1 MSAQE
6 QNVEQKS
13 DSRSDSTTKT
23 PESAVKEA
31 SAGKEDL
38 VSGIKKAI
46 DLLKNGGRSGITNE
60 FGKPLIIDEMID
72 KQSKQSND
80 LQTSKRFVTGEI
92 KAVKS
97 FITGEIKIPDVFG
110 QARMYNENVV
120 APIASQFKDVL
131 QAAQSRDT
139 STSQATDAQSSQ
151 PTDSRKTAADG
162 PQEASKPAGDRGA
175 VQMDAVTITASPDIA
190 YKGEVINRDVP
201 PGTHTVERGD
211 TLTKIAKEH
220 LGPGATPEE
229 IRAHV
234 KEIARVNHIPN
245 PDLIRDGQELVLPGH
260 TADGGFVTKD
270 NAGSTLT
277 RWQDG
282 TERVENKDKTGFV
295 RKPAE
300 DGSGAYTEHHWGPQP
315 ENNFE
320 LTKTADGKFL
330 FADKQGDQPKE
341 LYDQEKVRTERER
354 VMEQA
359 ESNITNPEEL
369 AKFRANMAEFEQRAH
384 KQGLPPEEVAKFY
397 SETSRLL
404 ESKGD
409 QPVSQK
415 DRTVL
420 AEQLMDQA
428 AHPTQVDQGYHN
440 SCNVTTVES
449 RVYTRNP
456 SEAAKMVTDVATTG
470 QYTARDGTV
479 VTVPPGSLTRDNEA
493 QGNPPAYGERSYAS
507 QVFQVTAVNLHH
519 QTTPYTY
526 TDSAGTVH
534 NVPAGGMRYE
544 QIPNPVSPDTGERLY
559 DTTTNPPT
567 LVGRSPALT
576 DDGIVRVNN
585 LITGDTGTGAMIDH
599 AKWVYGDKTGVT
611 TVNNEK
617 EFNEQLAKAQA
628 EGRMPIIIH
637 VHTGNEPFLH
647 DSGGGSA
654 GGSGG
659 DHVVTVTGYEAGP
672 PAKVHVDN
680 QWGEGVDYQ
689 GNKSMSV
696 HDLYGAMRGPTHP
709 DTIADLQKD
718 VKWDREHGTID
729 TRKEFELLRLEHN
742 LKSPNPNAISDAD
755 FDRLMKEQM
764 TAAADRWKQQ
774 KADGTLNE
782 AEQRNGMEKLM
793 DMVHSQPPDRQLGWI
808 EHMHKQGLLTD
819 AQYDTEITKSIVSS
833 RSQWAAEDANT
844 PSTGNPAERRRARAA
859 LQDMLNALPADRR
872 QAIMDNSR

>member
-13 DSRSDSTTKT
+13 DSRSDSATKT
-23 PESAVKEA
+23 PESVVKEA
-31 SAGKEDL
+31 AAGKEDL

-60 FGKPLIIDEMID
+60 FGKPLIIDQMVENQA
-72 KQSKQSND
+72 KQNND
-80 LQTSKRFVTGEI
+80 APASKRFISGEI
-92 KAVKS
+92 QAVKS
-97 FITGEIKIPDVFG
+97 FITGEIRIPDLFN
-110 QARMYNENVV
+110 QAMKYSEGVV
-120 APIASQFKDVL
+120 APIDSQFKDVL
-131 QAAQSRDT
+131 QAAQSRDG
-139 STSQATDAQSSQ
+139 QVNDAKRAG
-151 PTDSRKTAADG
+151 PDG
-162 PQEASKPAGDRGA
+162 PQDAAGP
-175 VQMDAVTITASPDIA
+175 VSDAGVVKMEPITIKASPDVA
-190 YKGEVINRDVP
+190 YKGEVINKDVP
-201 PGTHTVERGD
+201 PDEHTVQRGD
-211 TLTKIAKEH
+211 TLSKIAKEH

-234 KEIARVNHIPN
+234 KEIARINHIKD
-245 PDLIRDGQELVLPGH
+245 PDRISVGQELVLPGH

-270 NAGSTLT
+270 NSGSTLT

-295 RKPAE
+295 RKPNA
-300 DGSGAYTEHHWGPQP
+300 DGSGAYEEHHWGPQP
-315 ENNFE
+315 KDNFDV
-320 LTKTADGKFL
+320 TKTADGKFL
-330 FADKQGDQPKE
+330 FSDKPGDQPKE
-341 LYDQEKVRTERER
+341 LYDQEKVHKERER
-354 VMEQA
+354 LMEQA
-359 ESNITNPEEL
+359 ESRITNPEEL
-369 AKFRANMAEFEQRAH
+369 AKFRANMAEFEHRAH
-384 KQGLPPEEVAKFY
+384 EQGLSPQEVSKFY

-415 DRTVL
+415 DRVVL

-428 AHPTQVDQGYHN
+428 AHPTHIDQGYHN

-456 SEAAKMVTDVATTG
+456 SEAAKMVADVATTG

-479 VTVPPGSLTRDNEA
+479 VTVPPGSLKQDSEA
-493 QGNPPAYGERSYAS
+493 QGNPPAYGDRSYAS

-519 QTTPYTY
+519 ATTPYTY

-544 QIPNPVSPDTGERLY
+544 QIPNPVPPDTGERLY
-559 DTTTNPPT
+559 DTTTNPAT
-567 LVGRSPALT
+567 LVKRSPDLT

-599 AKWVYGDKTGVT
+599 AKWVYGDKNGVT
-611 TVNNEK
+611 TVNNEQ

-647 DSGGGSA
+647 DSGGGAA

-672 PAKVHVDN
+672 PPKVHVDN
-680 QWGEGVDYQ
+680 QWGEKVDYE
-689 GNKSMSV
+689 GKNSMSV
-696 HDLYGAMRGPTHP
+696 HDLYGAMRGPNHP
-709 DTIADLQKD
+709 DTIADLKKD
-718 VKWDREHGTID
+718 VTWDREHGTID
-729 TRKEFELLRLEHN
+729 TRKEFELLRLQHD
-742 LKSPNPNAISDAD
+742 LKSGNPNHINDAD
-755 FDRLMKEQM
+755 FDRMMKEQM

-782 AEQRNGMEKLM
+782 AEQKNGMEKLM
-793 DMVHSQPPDRQLGWI
+793 DMVHAQPPDRQLGWI

-819 AQYDTEITKSIVSS
+819 AQYDREITKSIISS
-833 RSQWAAEDANT
+833 RDQWAAEDANT

-859 LQDMLNALPADRR
+859 LQDMLNKLPEDRR
-872 QAIMDNSR
+872 QAIMDNSQ